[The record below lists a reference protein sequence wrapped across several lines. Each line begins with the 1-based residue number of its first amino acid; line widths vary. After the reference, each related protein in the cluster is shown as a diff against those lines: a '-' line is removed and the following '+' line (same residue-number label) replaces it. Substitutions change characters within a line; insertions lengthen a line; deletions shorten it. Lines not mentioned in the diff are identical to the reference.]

1 MSSALG
7 YLKNNRAFLCLEGLI
22 KKVVNGIVYDSAAAQ
37 PLLTHRFSL
46 HGIRAEETAYQMPEG
61 YPFIVRRINGQETAL
76 LPAST
81 EDLRRWKQYRRRFPT
96 QLWLG

>member
-1 MSSALG
+1 M
-7 YLKNNRAFLCLEGLI
+7 

-81 EDLRRWKQYRRRFPT
+81 EDLRRWKQYRRRFST